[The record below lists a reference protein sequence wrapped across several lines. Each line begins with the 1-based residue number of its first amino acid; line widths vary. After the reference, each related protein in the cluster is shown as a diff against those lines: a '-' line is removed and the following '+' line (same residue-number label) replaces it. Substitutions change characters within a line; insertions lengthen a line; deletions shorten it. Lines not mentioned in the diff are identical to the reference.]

1 MKYLLLCISILFSLH
16 LSAQNSTINGRIKNN
31 NDTAIKIVFI
41 RDGQRFDSV
50 TSTYS
55 GHFCKVMP
63 ASTYDLEISKEG
75 MKPARL
81 EQVNL
86 NPGHQS
92 VNITLKFTTF
102 ETAGQVKEVLPQGDT
117 VQHISYFYIRPMND
131 RRPRILTPA
140 LMRRGSDDDELP
152 RPRCSIIQTVKAES
166 VADSA
171 ASNKVKSA
179 ETPANASEPAIAE
192 SRTIMTAEILASDH
206 WYMTFSPNP
215 VSGPVN
221 IYFSEHVETITI
233 TDLFG
238 KVLFKKVNNGST
250 NLQVDMASWNSGVYI
265 ISAVCKNES
274 LSGKLV
280 IKH

>member
-1 MKYLLLCISILFSLH
+1 MKYLLLCITILFSLH

-63 ASTYDLEISKEG
+63 AGTSDLELSKEG

-81 EQVNL
+81 EQVSL

-102 ETAGQVKEVLPQGDT
+102 ETSTEVKEILPQGDT
-117 VQHISYFYIRPMND
+117 VQHISYFYIHPRVPKGP
-131 RRPRILTPA
+131 PRILTPA
-140 LMRRGSDDDELP
+140 LMRRGSDDDELT
-152 RPRCSIIQTVKAES
+152 RPRCIIQTVKAES
-166 VADSA
+166 VVDSA
-171 ASNKVKSA
+171 ASTKVKSA

-221 IYFSEHVETITI
+221 IFFSEHVETITI

-250 NLQVDMASWNSGVYI
+250 SLQVDMASWNSGVYI